1 MDTLTLIIIQKE
13 IEIKTDVKR
22 DKQNREK
29 IKEKEME

>member
-1 MDTLTLIIIQKE
+1 MDTLTLIIILKE

-22 DKQNREK
+22 DKQKREM